1 MNLKKLCV
9 LSVFCAQGFAS
20 VSDELVKPIFADKLM
35 CEIQIDNT
43 KELAQFA
50 VELSSKINSAYKIYG
65 KAAQN
70 LKNDSDEISL
80 SIIDTKDAFKPD
92 RDFALKTIPTV
103 IANCVL
109 RQGKFHPDKIVNG
122 LVVVFP
128 NTGEELLKQEHW
140 DLVIL
145 CNYVYSILYGKLDDS
160 GDKTLFER
168 GGGVLDTIGKN
179 VKTQYGNEYK
189 ELIDKAVYT
198 IGEYDN
204 FLQLTPFLYDIE
216 LSDAVQEPY
225 LKIKKLPYINT
236 INFTK
241 TNNNAYPYF
250 IFSPVCKNG
259 DLIEEHPAN
268 YPVYAHS
275 KFMQPIGCMSAKMT
289 KKYKLIASLETFT
302 INEYLE
308 RKNGHSWTY
317 QGMTEQPSIQVTTS
331 NAPIKPVDTG
341 KIELEELDKLDILEL
356 TPELYKK
363 TSLVS
368 TQWKFDKS
376 KNVYKLIDLHFNKAL
391 LEHNFFP
398 PDGYSNFLLRFPEKY
413 NDRPVIIDDTLN
425 DLIINGSISS
435 RYYRYFEKF
444 SMQFVVISDNKYIK
458 VNTLCHPRTIKNME
472 WAYVNAR
479 AKKGIWK
486 EYFLQ

>member
-35 CEIQIDNT
+35 CEIQIDNA

-80 SIIDTKDAFKPD
+80 SIIDTKGAFKPD

-145 CNYVYSILYGKLDDS
+145 CNYVYGMIYGSLKDIGEQALIEEEYDVKL
-160 GDKTLFER
+160 
-168 GGGVLDTIGKN
+168 IGNK
-179 VKTQYGNEYK
+179 VVEQYGNQYK
-189 ELIDKAVYT
+189 KEIDKSVAT
-198 IGEYDN
+198 IEEYATALN
-204 FLQLTPFLYDIE
+204 LRSFLCGID
-216 LSDAVQEPY
+216 LSDTCQEQY
-225 LKIKKLPYINT
+225 LNIKKLPYINT

-275 KFMQPIGCMSAKMT
+275 TFMQPIGCMSAKMT
-289 KKYKLIASLETFT
+289 TKHKLIASLETFT

-308 RKNGHSWTY
+308 RENGHSWTY
-317 QGMTEQPSIQVTTS
+317 QGMTEQPSSQGTTS

-341 KIELEELDKLDILEL
+341 KIELEELDILEL

-435 RYYRYFEKF
+435 GYYRYFEKF
-444 SMQFVVISDNKYIK
+444 RMQWVVISDNKYIK

>member
-35 CEIQIDNT
+35 CEIQIDNA

-65 KAAQN
+65 KATQN

-80 SIIDTKDAFKPD
+80 SIIDTKGAFKPD

-109 RQGKFHPDKIVNG
+109 RQGKFYPNNIADG
-122 LVVVFP
+122 LVVFP

-145 CNYVYSILYGKLDDS
+145 CNYVYSILYGTLDDS

-225 LKIKKLPYINT
+225 LKINKLPYIKK
-236 INFTK
+236 INFTG
-241 TNNNAYPYF
+241 TNDKAYPHF
-250 IFSPVCKNG
+250 TFSPVFKNG
-259 DLIEEHPAN
+259 DRIDQLHVN
-268 YPVYAHS
+268 YFVCAYS
-275 KFMQPIGCMSAKMT
+275 RFMPPIGCMSLT
-289 KKYKLIASLETFT
+289 KTTEDELIASLETFT

-308 RKNGHSWTY
+308 RENGHSWTY
-317 QGMTEQPSIQVTTS
+317 QGMTEQPSSQGTTS
-331 NAPIKPVDTG
+331 NAPIKLIERV
-341 KIELEELDKLDILEL
+341 KIKLGVPDILEL

-363 TSLVS
+363 TSLVQ
-368 TQWKFDKS
+368 TQWNFDKL
-376 KNVYKLIDLHFNKAL
+376 KGVYKLIDLSFNEEL
-391 LEHNFFP
+391 LTHKFLP
-398 PDGYSNFLLRFPEKY
+398 PDGYSDFLLRFPEKY
-413 NDRPVIIDDTLN
+413 NGHPVIIDDKLKKRIMGG
-425 DLIINGSISS
+425 LIHYDYENLGD
-435 RYYRYFEKF
+435 FN
-444 SMQFVVISDNKYIK
+444 MQWPEGTDNKDIK
-458 VNTLCHPRTIKNME
+458 VNTPYPQKTIKEM
-472 WAYVNAR
+472 AYVYVNAR
-479 AKKGIWK
+479 AKKDTWE